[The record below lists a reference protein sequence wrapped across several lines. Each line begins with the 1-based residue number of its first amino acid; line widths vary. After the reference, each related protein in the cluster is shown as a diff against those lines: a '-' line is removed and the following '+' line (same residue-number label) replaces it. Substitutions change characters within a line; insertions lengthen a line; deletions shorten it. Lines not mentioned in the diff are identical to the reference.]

1 MHFKV
6 GSRSPVTVKMKLFVT
21 TTVNDSF
28 QPLLNFCHE
37 ELHLRGHIGLDFNIV
52 TFSTKI
58 LKYTGGHPPHD
69 RVQLWENMKNSPSL
83 MP

>member
-58 LKYTGGHPPHD
+58 LKDTGGHPPPPMI
-69 RVQLWENMKNSPSL
+69 ECNFGKI
-83 MP
+83 